1 LVIDAETDSPT
12 IFSGSANMSGHA
24 LYRNDENLLEI
35 TECPRLAAIYLA
47 EFLVLLF
54 LTEPF
59 AFAQIDRLTLGA
71 RVDAARSQLT
81 FRVYSSRA
89 TRIEL
94 YLYGQATGAD
104 EVAHLPLDRDPATS
118 VWSTTLQLSRIRQE
132 LGIVGTIYYGYR
144 AWGPNW
150 PFDPAWTKGSNA
162 GFHADVNA
170 SGDRFNPNKLLY
182 DPYARELSHDP
193 ITPQHRDGTIYAS
206 GPDHF
211 VRDTG
216 RDAPK
221 GLVLEKQAGE
231 VGAKPSRPLKDD
243 IIYEVHLRGLTMAD
257 PSITEG
263 LRGTY
268 AGAAAKAG
276 DLKRLGIT
284 AVEFLPI
291 QETQNDANGMDPHSA
306 NGDNYWGYSTL
317 NYFAPDRR
325 YSSDQSPGGPT
336 REFKAMV
343 KTFHDLGL
351 KVFIDVVY
359 NHTGEG
365 YAYHPDDSRTY
376 NLLSWRGLDNPT
388 YYALTSD
395 HQFSFDKT
403 GVGGDYNTAN
413 PVAQDLIVDSL
424 AWWRDEL
431 GVDGFRFDLAAILG
445 NRCQHGCFL
454 YDKLAPETAL
464 NRIARDLS
472 PRPALGGAGVD
483 LIAEPWG
490 VGDGTYQL
498 GNFPA
503 GWSEWNGRFRDD
515 VRRSQNK
522 LGVDRFTTGQLAQ
535 RFSGSSD
542 LFQSSRRGPWN
553 SIDFIVA
560 HDGFTLADLYRF
572 DRKNNNQAYPAGPSD
587 GGSDDN
593 ISWDQDGSQAD
604 QRKAARN
611 GLALLL
617 LSAGTPMMT
626 GGDEFVRS
634 LNGNNN
640 PYNLDTS
647 FNWLNYDLNAEQ
659 KAFMAFTRRLLDF
672 RRGHAALRPVD
683 FYTSDQLRWFRPN
696 GGSADTEYFDNPD
709 NHALAWL
716 IAGAAFHDPSSAIY
730 IAYNAWSGDVTFHL
744 PSPGAGKSWFRVM
757 DTSPFLEPAGN
768 IMAPGTEE
776 RIGGANATY
785 QLGPRAVL
793 LLVAK

>member
-1 LVIDAETDSPT
+1 MEQQMDEGPVNRRRPKTGRMFADPRIAVQRQP
-12 IFSGSANMSGHA
+12 AA
-24 LYRNDENLLEI
+24 LFGFLLL
-35 TECPRLAAIYLA
+35 TACLAL
-47 EFLVLLF
+47 
-54 LTEPF
+54 
-59 AFAQIDRLTLGA
+59 AQIDRQGLGA
-71 RVDAARSQLT
+71 RFDSTGSQVE

-94 YLYGQATGAD
+94 YLYAQPAGAD
-104 EVAHLPLDRDPATS
+104 EATHLPLEQDSATS
-118 VWSTTLQLSRIRQE
+118 VWSTTLPLARLRGKF
-132 LGIVGTIYYGYR
+132 GITGAIYYGYR

-150 PFDPAWTKGSNA
+150 PFDPTWTKGNKA
-162 GFHADVNA
+162 GFIADVDRDGN
-170 SGDRFNPNKLLY
+170 RFNPNKLLY

-193 ITPQHRDGTIYAS
+193 VTPEQRDGSIYAS

-211 VRDTG
+211 LWDTG
-216 RDAPK
+216 REAPK
-221 GLVLEKQAGE
+221 GIVLEKQTAS

-243 IIYEVHLRGLTMAD
+243 IIYEVHLRGLTKAD
-257 PSITEG
+257 LSIDAP

-268 AGAAAKAG
+268 AGAAAKAA

-284 AVEFLPI
+284 AIEFLPV
-291 QETQNDANGMDPHSA
+291 QETQNDANQLDSHSA
-306 NGDNYWGYSTL
+306 NGDNYWGYATL

-325 YSSDQSPGGPT
+325 YSSDKSPGGPT

-365 YAYHPDDSRTY
+365 YAYHPDDTRTY
-376 NLLSWRGLDNPT
+376 NLMSWRGLDNPT
-388 YYALTSD
+388 YYALTGD

-445 NRCQHGCFL
+445 NRCQHGCFI

-464 NRIARDLS
+464 NRIVRDLS
-472 PRPALGGAGVD
+472 PRPASGGPGVD

-503 GWSEWNGRFRDD
+503 GWSEWDGAYRDD

-522 LGVDRFTTGQLAQ
+522 LGIDRLTTGQLAT
-535 RFSGSSD
+535 RFAGSSD
-542 LFQSSRRGPWN
+542 LFQSNGRLPWN
-553 SIDFIVA
+553 SINFVVA

-572 DRKNNNQAYPAGPSD
+572 NSKNNNQPYPAGPSD

-593 ISWDQDGSQAD
+593 ISWDQGGNQAD

-611 GLALLL
+611 GLVLLL

-626 GGDEFVRS
+626 GGDEFLRS

-640 PYNLDTS
+640 PYNLDTP
-647 FNWLNYDLNAEQ
+647 FNWLNHSLNSEQ
-659 KAFMAFTRRLLDF
+659 KAFRTFTHRLLDF
-672 RRGHAALRPVD
+672 RRTHAALRPVD
-683 FYTSDQLRWFRPN
+683 FYTTEQLLWFRPD
-696 GGSADTEYFDNPD
+696 GGSADASYFHDPD
-709 NHALAWL
+709 NHAIAW
-716 IAGAAFHDPSSAIY
+716 IIDGTAFQDPSSAIY
-730 IAYNAWSGDVTFHL
+730 IAYNAWSGDVNFQL
-744 PSPGAGKSWFRVM
+744 PSPGDGKSWFRVM
-757 DTSPFLEPAGN
+757 DTSPFLEPVGN
-768 IMAPGTEE
+768 MAAPGAEE
-776 RIGGANATY
+776 KIGGLNATY
-785 QLGPRAVL
+785 KLGPRAVL

>member
-1 LVIDAETDSPT
+1 MEQQGDEELVNQRQPKTRRML
-12 IFSGSANMSGHA
+12 ANPRTAVHGQPVAVFILLLLTA
-24 LYRNDENLLEI
+24 L
-35 TECPRLAAIYLA
+35 P
-47 EFLVLLF
+47 
-54 LTEPF
+54 
-59 AFAQIDRLTLGA
+59 AFAQIDRQGLGA
-71 RVDAARSQLT
+71 RFDGTGSQVT

-94 YLYGQATGAD
+94 YLYAQPAGPD
-104 EVAHLPLDRDPATS
+104 EAAHLALEQDPATS
-118 VWSTTLQLSRIRQE
+118 VWSTTLPLARIRGE
-132 LGIVGTIYYGYR
+132 FGITGAIYYGYR

-150 PFDPAWTKGSNA
+150 PFDPAWTKGNKA
-162 GFHADVNA
+162 GFVADVDRDGN
-170 SGDRFNPNKLLY
+170 RFNPNKLLY

-193 ITPQHRDGTIYAS
+193 VTPQQRDGSIYAS

-211 VRDTG
+211 LRDTG
-216 RDAPK
+216 REAPK
-221 GLVLEKQAGE
+221 GIVLQEQTGD

-243 IIYEVHLRGLTMAD
+243 IIYEVHLRGLTKGD
-257 PSITEG
+257 LSIPAP

-268 AGAAAKAG
+268 AGAAAKAA
-276 DLKRLGIT
+276 DLKLLGIT
-284 AVEFLPI
+284 AIEFLPV
-291 QETQNDANGMDPHSA
+291 QETQNDANQLDPHSA
-306 NGDNYWGYSTL
+306 NGDNYWGYATL

-325 YSSDQSPGGPT
+325 YSSNKSPGGPT
-336 REFKAMV
+336 REFKSMV

-365 YAYHPDDSRTY
+365 YAYHSDDTRTY
-376 NLLSWRGLDNPT
+376 NLMSWRGLDNPT
-388 YYALTSD
+388 YYALTGD

-413 PVAQDLIVDSL
+413 RVAQDLIVDSL

-445 NRCQHGCFL
+445 NRCQHGCFI

-472 PRPALGGAGVD
+472 PRPAPGGAGVD

-503 GWSEWNGRFRDD
+503 GWSEWDGAYRDD

-522 LGVDRFTTGQLAQ
+522 LSIDRLTTGQLAT
-535 RFSGSSD
+535 RFAGSSD
-542 LFQSSRRGPWN
+542 LFQSNGRLPWN
-553 SIDFIVA
+553 SINFVVA

-572 DRKNNNQAYPAGPSD
+572 NSKNNNQPYPAGPSD

-593 ISWDQDGSQAD
+593 ISWDQGANQAD

-626 GGDEFVRS
+626 GGDEFLRS

-640 PYNLDTS
+640 PYNLDTP
-647 FNWLNYDLNAEQ
+647 FNSLNYGLSSEQ
-659 KAFMAFTRRLLDF
+659 KTFRTFAHRLLEF
-672 RRGHAALRPVD
+672 RRTHPALRPVQ
-683 FYTSDQLRWFRPN
+683 FYTTDQLRWLRPD
-696 GGSADTEYFDNPD
+696 GGPADASYFDNPD
-709 NHALAWL
+709 NHAIAW
-716 IAGAAFHDPSSAIY
+716 IIEGTAFQDPSSGIY
-730 IAYNAWSGDVTFHL
+730 IAYNSWSGDVNFQF
-744 PSPGAGKSWFRVM
+744 PSPGVGKGWFRVM
-757 DTSPFLEPAGN
+757 DTSAFLEPVGN
-768 IMAPGTEE
+768 MAAPGSEE
-776 RIGGANATY
+776 RMGFQNATY
-785 QLGPRAVL
+785 KLGARAVL